1 MRICAAT
8 GGGVDADRL
17 VDEAVAS
24 KVQAIAN
31 KKRVIERAVEYLVSF
46 RPGPEAETEPDSG
59 EVDPDWLNH
68 FGGYAEKATSE
79 HVRDLWARVLGGE
92 IRRPGS
98 FRWPPCGFWR
108 NWTGRWPPDSSTKP
122 RFGSA
127 ESTSSN
133 RTR

>member
-31 KKRVIERAVEYLVSF
+31 KNRVIERAVEYLVSF
-46 RPGPEAETEPDSG
+46 HPGPEAETEPDSE

-68 FGGYAEKATSE
+68 FGGYWQSIIAVPACP
-79 HVRDLWARVLGGE
+79 
-92 IRRPGS
+92 IRS
-98 FRWPPCGFWR
+98 MY
-108 NWTGRWPPDSSTKP
+108 
-122 RFGSA
+122 
-127 ESTSSN
+127 
-133 RTR
+133 

>member
-98 FRWPPCGFWR
+98 FSLATLRLL
-108 NWTGRWPPDSSTKP
+108 
-122 RFGSA
+122 A
-127 ESTSSN
+127 ELD
-133 RTR
+133 RQMAA